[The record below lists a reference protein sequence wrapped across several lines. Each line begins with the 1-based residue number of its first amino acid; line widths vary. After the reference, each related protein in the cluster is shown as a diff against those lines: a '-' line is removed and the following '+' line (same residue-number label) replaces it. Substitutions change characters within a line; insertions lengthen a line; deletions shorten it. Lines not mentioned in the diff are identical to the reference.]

1 MRREIKMKV
10 KVDTT
15 RFETLYDF
23 FKSRRMKEYGF
34 EVRCKNIENCCWG
47 SQSDIDDLLFES
59 LNLYKWS
66 DVEAIDKRFSNITHT
81 QWFTITL
88 KFENVEEVR
97 AAFKSRR
104 LVLEDEV

>member
-1 MRREIKMKV
+1 MRREIKMKG
-10 KVDTT
+10 KVYSTM
-15 RFETLYDF
+15 FETLYDF
-23 FKSRRMKEYGF
+23 FKSRRLKEYGF

-66 DVEAIDKRFSNITHT
+66 DIETIDKRFSNITRT

-97 AAFKSRR
+97 AAFKNRR
-104 LVLEDEV
+104 LVLKDEV

>member
-10 KVDTT
+10 KVDSTK
-15 RFETLYDF
+15 FETLYDF
-23 FKSRRMKEYGF
+23 FKSMKMKEFGF
-34 EVRCKNIENCCWG
+34 EVRCKNIDTCCWG

-66 DVEAIDKRFSNITHT
+66 DVETIDKRFSNITHT

-88 KFENVEEVR
+88 KFENVEELLAV
-97 AAFKSRR
+97 FKSRR
-104 LVLEDEV
+104 LVLKDEM

>member
-1 MRREIKMKV
+1 MKV
-10 KVDTT
+10 KVDST

-23 FKSRRMKEYGF
+23 FKSRRLKEYGF
-34 EVRCKNIENCCWG
+34 EVRSKDRNNCCWG

-66 DVEAIDKRFSNITHT
+66 DIETIDKRFSNITRT

-97 AAFKSRR
+97 AAFKNRR
-104 LVLEDEV
+104 LELKDEV